1 MADASPWIWSPR
13 EDHSRPGRNAVISFG
28 TVIASLG
35 QSGDWSDWFALLGGR
50 WWLAWSQQ
58 RGGAAAAAPG

>member
-13 EDHSRPGRNAVISFG
+13 EDHARPGRNAVISFG

-50 WWLAWSQQ
+50 WWL
-58 RGGAAAAAPG
+58 G